1 MIVFLPSLVPSGPFK
16 RARSHT
22 SVFPMQ
28 GVETVS
34 PTFPR
39 MKSPGCRPGDPP
51 RLLALCMRSVRRR
64 SVEHE
69 RLHAGASNRRKNDD
83 ETDFKPRTAK
93 TERKPIVGV
102 VLHGIQGPCP
112 HEARIARTK
121 KRSRFPG
128 KHQSRARAADA
139 DMRTVRAVSAPGPG
153 RGREEASCAV
163 PVLPFSSYPVPP
175 YRGRLLRC
183 APAGRT
189 AGGRF
194 LPSRKHAAGHPS

>member
-1 MIVFLPSLVPSGPFK
+1 MIVLLPSLVPSGPFK

-28 GVETVS
+28 GVEAVS

-39 MKSPGCRPGDPP
+39 KSPGYRPGDPP

-69 RLHAGASNRRKNDD
+69 RLHAGASNRRKND

-102 VLHGIQGPCP
+102 VLYGVQGPRP
-112 HEARIARTK
+112 HEARIARAK

-128 KHQSRARAADA
+128 KYQPRARAADA
-139 DMRTVRAVSAPGPG
+139 DMRTMRAAILSAPGLG
-153 RGREEASCAV
+153 RGREAVSCGAR
-163 PVLPFSSYPVPP
+163 VLPFSS
-175 YRGRLLRC
+175 
-183 APAGRT
+183 
-189 AGGRF
+189 
-194 LPSRKHAAGHPS
+194 

>member
-1 MIVFLPSLVPSGPFK
+1 
-16 RARSHT
+16 
-22 SVFPMQ
+22 MQ
-28 GVETVS
+28 GVEAVS

-39 MKSPGCRPGDPP
+39 MKGPGCRPDDPP

-64 SVEHE
+64 SVKHE
-69 RLHAGASNRRKNDD
+69 RLHAGASNRRISN
-83 ETDFKPRTAK
+83 ETDFKPRASK
-93 TERKPIVGV
+93 TERKPIVGI
-102 VLHGIQGPCP
+102 VLYGVQGAGP
-112 HEARIARTK
+112 HEARIAGAK

-128 KHQSRARAADA
+128 KYQPRARDADA
-139 DMRTVRAVSAPGPG
+139 DMRTMRAVILSAPGPG
-153 RGREEASCAV
+153 RGREEAFCAV

-189 AGGRF
+189 TAGGRF